1 MKGILTLLA
10 LVAVFTVS
18 AQQDSVSPV
27 FTDTTVVQ
35 AKTTGAASL
44 NDSTVLKEKPAK
56 DIRQVRS
63 TAKAKAAQPVR
74 ERDTTHYELQTD
86 TITPHTIT
94 YTSKT
99 IMTNAAFVYDKKN
112 DSLIVSFRDHKIYS
126 TMSLRPEL
134 SHLTDV
140 SKRVRYSQ
148 LRDQKMFKAEKVN
161 PDTTNFK
168 YSYVK
173 LVDTLI
179 WHGYVGYRHKF
190 TMKDQFTGTTYTVV
204 LYESPLI
211 KIDPEFAKYYF
222 SELFFMKVPIK
233 LTGGVIKALA
243 EQRIDNKPV
252 VREELQLRGFDNEA
266 GWEGGVDFSTP
277 MDKGY
282 TYMLPDGSKKEKQ
295 YAKELIERLSG
306 KKDYPTVPYR
316 QEFDHE

>member
-1 MKGILTLLA
+1 MKGILTILM
-10 LVAVFTVS
+10 LVAVLAVS
-18 AQQDSVSPV
+18 AQDDTIVKPATV
-27 FTDTTVVQ
+27 VNDTTV
-35 AKTTGAASL
+35 
-44 NDSTVLKEKPAK
+44 LKNRSVTEV
-56 DIRQVRS
+56 RQLRGN
-63 TAKAKAAQPVR
+63 AKAKVTAPIRQ
-74 ERDTTHYELQTD
+74 RDTTHYEMQTD
-86 TITPHTIT
+86 TIYPHTIT

-99 IMTNAAFVYDKKN
+99 IMANAAYVYDKKD
-112 DSLIVSFRDHKIYS
+112 DSLIVSFQDHKIYS

-134 SHLTDV
+134 SHLTDA

-148 LRDQKMFKAEKVN
+148 LKDQKLFKVEKVN
-161 PDTTNFK
+161 PDTTNYK
-168 YSYVK
+168 YTYVK

-211 KIDPEFAKYYF
+211 KIDPEFSKYYF

-252 VREELQLRGFDNEA
+252 VREELQLRAFDNEA
-266 GWEGGVDFSTP
+266 GWEGGVDFTTP

-282 TYMLPDGSKKEKQ
+282 TFMLPDGTKKEKQ
-295 YAKELIERLSG
+295 YAKELIERLTG
-306 KKDYPTVPYR
+306 KKDYPTIPYR

>member
-1 MKGILTLLA
+1 MKGILILLA
-10 LVAVFTVS
+10 FLAVFAAS
-18 AQQDSVSPV
+18 AQDDTVATTSPV
-27 FTDTTVVQ
+27 VNDTTIL
-35 AKTTGAASL
+35 KTKSE
-44 NDSTVLKEKPAK
+44 KEVK
-56 DIRQVRS
+56 QLRS
-63 TAKAKAAQPVR
+63 NSKAKVTAPVR
-74 ERDTTHYELQTD
+74 QRDTTHYAIQTD
-86 TITPHTIT
+86 SIHPHAII

-99 IMTNAAFVYDKKN
+99 IMANAAYVYDKKD
-112 DSLIVSFRDHKIYS
+112 DSLIVAFQDHKIYS

-134 SHLTDV
+134 SHLTDA

-148 LRDQKMFKAEKVN
+148 LKDQKMFKAEKVN
-161 PDTTNFK
+161 PDTTNYK

-179 WHGYVGYRHKF
+179 WHGYIGYRHKF
-190 TMKDQFTGTTYTVV
+190 TMKDNFTGTTYTVI

-211 KIDPEFAKYYF
+211 QIDPEFSKYYF

-252 VREELQLRGFDNEA
+252 VREELELRRFDDEA
-266 GWEGGVDFSTP
+266 GWQGGVDFSTP

-282 TYMLPDGSKKEKQ
+282 TYMLPDGTKKEKQ
-295 YAKELIERLSG
+295 YAKELMERLSG